1 MNEIFSD
8 FNGQRNEEKTLGIV
22 LSETL
27 NTSTE
32 KEIEGIKHPE
42 NQIKFIYS
50 EKAAKFCEIST
61 LLLSCVVLVKSKVE
75 ISQTFVAFSE
85 YMNFEK

>member
-27 NTSTE
+27 NASIE
-32 KEIEGIKHPE
+32 KEIEGIKRPQ
-42 NQIKFIYS
+42 NQIKYIFS
-50 EKAAKFCEIST
+50 EKATKFYEIS
-61 LLLSCVVLVKSKVE
+61 
-75 ISQTFVAFSE
+75 ISTCP
-85 YMNFEK
+85 M